1 MKTTKLF
8 QVMLASVLC
17 LSQSGAWAQPGRG
30 NDKECGRGNCDHDQ
44 FYKRGHQDNR
54 RQDGGD
60 RRQNEE
66 RGAGPDHA
74 YHRGGHMPS
83 EYRRHQYVV
92 DDWRGHGL
100 PPPPR
105 GHHWVQTGGDYVLV
119 AIGSGLIVEL
129 YLGR

>member
-1 MKTTKLF
+1 MKTTPLF
-8 QVMLASVLC
+8 QLLLAGAVC
-17 LSQSGAWAQPGRG
+17 LGQTGVWAQPGRG
-30 NDKECGRGNCDHDQ
+30 NDKDCGKGNCDHAQ
-44 FYKRGHQDNR
+44 FKKPGHQDNR
-54 RQDGGD
+54 RQDRD
-60 RRQNEE
+60 ERRQDDA

-74 YHRGGHMPS
+74 FHRGEHMPA
-83 EYRRHQYVV
+83 EFRRRVYVV